1 MNLILYIYNMWYQVI
16 GVSTLPADFSAY
28 YVVMAITWITF
39 ISLVWFLITAVPN
52 IFKKRL

>member
-1 MNLILYIYNMWYQVI
+1 MNLIQYIYNMWYQVI

-39 ISLVWFLITAVPN
+39 ISLIWFLITAVPN